1 MNTQILAIIIVLF
14 ISALFSGLE
23 FAYIKTL
30 NLKKESDKKQ
40 ANFGFKIISNILIEP
55 GVYATTRLLG
65 TFILLTIHIY
75 LVTRLL
81 MPQYQYILNSEIIGI
96 SIQLIIASFIFLV
109 FAEIFPGI
117 VFNINPSKT
126 LNLIAIPVAIVY
138 FLLYPITKPLFGL
151 SLLTGK
157 IFFTFRNSGKNEIR
171 LLLSAEPEG
180 LSYSPHNEKDG
191 ETEIE
196 HDIKIF
202 QNALDF
208 SKVKLRDCA
217 IPRNEIEAVELN
229 SPIDKLKEKF
239 IETGFSKILIY
250 QESIDNIIGYA
261 QSVDMFQ
268 SPENISSILK
278 NLMIVP
284 ETMPANK
291 LLNQF
296 LKEHKSIALVVDE
309 FGGTYGMA
317 TIEDI
322 IEEIFGE
329 IEDEHDSSEFHEEQ
343 ISEKEFIF
351 SGRLEI
357 DYINEKYNIDIPES
371 DDYATIAGYI
381 FHHNE
386 EIPIENDK
394 LKIGKFEIEI
404 LKIRNPKI
412 ELIRLKYS

>member
-1 MNTQILAIIIVLF
+1 LNTQILAIIIVLF

-40 ANFGFKIISNILIEP
+40 ANFGFKIISNILNEP
-55 GVYATTRLLG
+55 GVYTTTRLLG
-65 TFILLTIHIY
+65 TFILLTIHIC
-75 LVTRLL
+75 LFTRLL

-117 VFNINPSKT
+117 VYNINPSKT